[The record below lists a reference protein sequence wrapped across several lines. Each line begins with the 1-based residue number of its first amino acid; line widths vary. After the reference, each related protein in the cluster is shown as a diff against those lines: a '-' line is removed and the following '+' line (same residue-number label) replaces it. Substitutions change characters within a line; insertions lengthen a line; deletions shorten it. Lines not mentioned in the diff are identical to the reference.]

1 MDPKIL
7 YNNSFNLSISIVN
20 LLFSNFSPEF
30 STSPTKLA
38 MFLDS
43 PKYYCASI
51 DPQYSSPACG
61 SIYNSNLL
69 LRSFDN
75 LSPLPYSNF
84 NLLFS
89 NLKGL
94 SISNSNLFLFTFKPC
109 PLLINKP

>member
-1 MDPKIL
+1 MEPKIL
-7 YNNSFNLSISIVN
+7 YNNSFYLSISIVN
-20 LLFSNFSPEF
+20 LLFSNFNPEF

-38 MFLDS
+38 ILVDN
-43 PKYYCASI
+43 PKYFSPSVG
-51 DPQYSSPACG
+51 PQYSSPACG

-89 NLKGL
+89 ILKGL
-94 SISNSNLFLFTFKPC
+94 SISNSNLLLFTFKPC